1 MTFKSSWC
9 CIFLL
14 AALSTSVAAGDI
26 YKFRHDNSDL
36 LFTNQVGEDGLP
48 KVSDSKKYKLV
59 SKAVFEDT
67 KTLKPVDLLAKYNT

>member
-26 YKFRHDNSDL
+26 YKFRHDNGDL